1 MRNTAPFQLFHVI
14 TLTLALDAA
23 SHLPSGLKEQCKI
36 ATTARA
42 GKKKSPRNDGVHQR
56 GLILSRLHTLNT
68 GMAMDE
74 VVTSEWEEE
83 AKGREEPNRNKKS
96 CDSYRGYPLEKQN
109 NAKLKKN
116 KIKIS

>member
-1 MRNTAPFQLFHVI
+1 M
-14 TLTLALDAA
+14 DAA

-36 ATTARA
+36 AATARA

-68 GMAMDE
+68 GMATME
-74 VVTSEWEEE
+74 VATSEWEEE
-83 AKGREEPNRNKKS
+83 AKGREKPNRNKKS

-109 NAKLKKN
+109 NAKLKK
-116 KIKIS
+116 KSLESLFQL